1 MQQNGKGYVYHIHQ
15 KSGVEKIYET
25 EGTYYNFAMDKQN
38 HMVIIEKFELENR
51 NLYPSFF
58 APYELKYQQYN
69 DKKWATTK
77 TKQVEPDLQ
86 ETYETYTEKV
96 K

>member
-1 MQQNGKGYVYHIHQ
+1 
-15 KSGVEKIYET
+15 
-25 EGTYYNFAMDKQN
+25 
-38 HMVIIEKFELENR
+38 MVIIEKFELENR

-69 DKKWATTK
+69 DKKWTTTK
-77 TKQVEPDLQ
+77 TKQVEPDL
-86 ETYETYTEKV
+86 EKEYEQKNVYFFDLNKKEPASELFIK